1 MVPTLLR
8 SWAKLAGRSGTVAPA
23 VAEDVG
29 NAEDVVGAAAAA
41 TPASEPVSQGFALG
55 ADMCGYALCVME
67 SLGQV
72 RVRTGMMEIV

>member
-29 NAEDVVGAAAAA
+29 NAEVGAAAAA